1 MELTSGIRKLVSKLA
16 DAKTRRESGLFVAEG
31 AKCVADTIDSFECR
45 YLFAN
50 AQWATDN
57 PDFARTH
64 NCCIVKNDDL
74 RRMSSL
80 STQPPVIAVYV
91 IPKSRDVGVDAVRNR
106 LVIALDRVQDPGN
119 LGTIVRIA
127 DWFGITDI
135 ICSLD
140 TVDIYNPKTVQATM
154 GAISRVNVSY
164 VNLAEFL
171 SSAAKSGTPIYG
183 TFLDGESIYTSPLA
197 QNGIIIMGNEGK
209 GISAEVEAN
218 VSQRLLIPHFSS
230 DGSAPSSDSLNVAMA
245 TAIVVAEFRRRFI
258 KGLS

>member
-1 MELTSGIRKLVSKLA
+1 
-16 DAKTRRESGLFVAEG
+16 
-31 AKCVADTIDSFECR
+31 
-45 YLFAN
+45 
-50 AQWATDN
+50 
-57 PDFARTH
+57 
-64 NCCIVKNDDL
+64 
-74 RRMSSL
+74 MSSL

-106 LVIALDRVQDPGN
+106 LAIALDRVQDPGN

>member
-1 MELTSGIRKLVSKLA
+1 
-16 DAKTRRESGLFVAEG
+16 
-31 AKCVADTIDSFECR
+31 
-45 YLFAN
+45 
-50 AQWATDN
+50 
-57 PDFARTH
+57 
-64 NCCIVKNDDL
+64 
-74 RRMSSL
+74 
-80 STQPPVIAVYV
+80 
-91 IPKSRDVGVDAVRNR
+91 
-106 LVIALDRVQDPGN
+106 
-119 LGTIVRIA
+119 
-127 DWFGITDI
+127 
-135 ICSLD
+135 
-140 TVDIYNPKTVQATM
+140 M